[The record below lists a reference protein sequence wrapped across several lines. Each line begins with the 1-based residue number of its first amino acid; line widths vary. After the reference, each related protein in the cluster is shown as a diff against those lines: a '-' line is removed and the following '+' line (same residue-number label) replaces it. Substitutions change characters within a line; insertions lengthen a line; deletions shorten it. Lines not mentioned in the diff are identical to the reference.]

1 MYNNIKDRPMGNW
14 PRDLVQLSYAKLR
27 RNTLEIP
34 PLKILESLKNSFTRL
49 VGFKAPLSVFL
60 VHVVSKKPPSWSQQ
74 RWWKHANSLL

>member
-1 MYNNIKDRPMGNW
+1 MYNNIKDRPIGNW

-49 VGFKAPLSVFL
+49 VGFKAF
-60 VHVVSKKPPSWSQQ
+60 SWFMRCLKSPHPDHNSAGENK
-74 RWWKHANSLL
+74 RTHSCKHE

>member
-1 MYNNIKDRPMGNW
+1 MGNW

-49 VGFKAPLSVFL
+49 VAL
-60 VHVVSKKPPSWSQQ
+60 
-74 RWWKHANSLL
+74 KHH